1 MENKNQSVWASV
13 VDLKSRWEGLSMH
26 ERFRCGGAS
35 LVGPDQFPLLSKIR
49 DRVQKEGQGWERSG
63 DLSQKILVTR
73 CNARTAN

>member
-1 MENKNQSVWASV
+1 
-13 VDLKSRWEGLSMH
+13 MH

-49 DRVQKEGQGWERSG
+49 DQMQKEGQGWERSG